1 MSAHPAG
8 FANGGAFGHISDN
21 DVSRHD
27 RNARPA
33 LGRFFMAKISNYVN
47 KM

>member
-27 RNARPA
+27 RNAA
-33 LGRFFMAKISNYVN
+33 GSEAFFYGQNL
-47 KM
+47 